1 MSITTY
7 FVTLTYEDS
16 YLPRT
21 DDGTPIV
28 DVRDTQLFFKRLRK
42 KMNVYF
48 PGQKIRYFLVS
59 EYGPETLRPHYHL
72 ILFNLPIKNPA
83 DAEKFLESVWS
94 QGFVTVGEPTPKRL
108 NYVAAYCIQ
117 PKQQFKDK
125 GLVPV
130 FNTMSRNPGIG
141 ASYIDKYKEY
151 HTGKNIKN
159 DKVRD
164 FNFREYRLP
173 RYMRDRGYSDA
184 DKRAYKR
191 ISEEMVER
199 CDQRYT
205 QRLTELGMSD
215 SDYKRQEWSSGWKSI
230 VRSLKLKKL

>member
-1 MSITTY
+1 MSVTTY

-16 YLPRT
+16 HIPRT
-21 DDGTPIV
+21 DDGTPVV

-42 KMNVYF
+42 KMNVYY

-173 RYMRDRGYSDA
+173 RYMRDRGYSDE

-199 CDQRYT
+199 CEQRYT

-215 SDYKRQEWSSGWKSI
+215 SDYKRQEWSNSWKSI
-230 VRSLKLKKL
+230 ARSLKLKKL